1 VDDVEAHGSP
11 LPDASQR
18 SIQGRSLTRLVHSG
32 RQYPGGPN
40 PVPRSDRMPAFNVLT
55 LNAHMGFNLL
65 NRRFVLPELR
75 EAIRGVSADMV
86 FLQEV
91 LGAHA
96 RHAERHLNW
105 PEGPQ
110 YEFLADSL
118 WSQFAYGRNAVYPHG
133 HHGNALLSKFPIV
146 RHENRD
152 VSVHGHE
159 ERGLLHCVVEIPG
172 RALQV
177 HTICVHLGLREAH
190 RQRQLALLCAIVHE
204 EIPADAPLIVAGDFN
219 DWRQRGHALLER
231 CGLREAFQMAQG
243 RVAATFPAR
252 WPLLPLDRIYLRN
265 ASAHQPRVLS
275 ARPWSHLSDH
285 APLLAGIKL

>member
-1 VDDVEAHGSP
+1 
-11 LPDASQR
+11 
-18 SIQGRSLTRLVHSG
+18 
-32 RQYPGGPN
+32 
-40 PVPRSDRMPAFNVLT
+40 MPAFNVLT
-55 LNAHMGFNLL
+55 LNVHMGFSLFK
-65 NRRFVLPELR
+65 RRFVLPELR

-91 LGAHA
+91 HGAHA
-96 RHAERHLNW
+96 RHAERHAAW
-105 PEGPQ
+105 PQGSQ

-118 WSQFAYGRNAVYPHG
+118 WPQFAYGQNAAYPHG

-146 RHENRD
+146 REQNRD

-159 ERGLLHCVVEIPG
+159 GRGLLHCVVEIPG

-177 HTICVHLGLREAH
+177 HAICVHLGLRESH
-190 RQRQLALLCAIVHE
+190 RQRQLGLLRAIVRD
-204 EIPADAPLIVAGDFN
+204 EIPADAPLVVAGDLN
-219 DWRQRGHALLER
+219 DWRQRGPVLLEG
-231 CGLREAFQMAQG
+231 CGLQEAFQAAHG

-252 WPLLPLDRIYLRN
+252 WPLLSVDRIYLRN
-265 ASAHQPRVLS
+265 ATAHQPRVLS